1 VADELL
7 TDAQALGALRRDPEA
22 VCALYDRHVVELVR
36 FLQRVGAT
44 QEVAWD
50 VAQETFARLLA
61 RGYRGRVAA
70 DASAWPW
77 LAVTSRNLL
86 RDGQRRGRVD
96 ERARRRIGV
105 SIVDGGEGELEDA
118 LARLD
123 TERRGVG
130 IGEALASLVPTQREA
145 VLGRVVDEKEYEVLA
160 EAASESEQTMRRR
173 VSRGLRFMRT
183 QIEEAGA

>member
-1 VADELL
+1 ML
-7 TDAQALGALRRDPEA
+7 TDAQALEALRRDPEA
-22 VCALYDRHVVELVR
+22 ICALYDRYVVQLVR

-61 RGYRGRVAA
+61 RGYRGRLEPG
-70 DASAWPW
+70 ASAWPW

-105 SIVDGGEGELEDA
+105 SVTGGGEDELEDA
-118 LARLD
+118 LARFD
-123 TERRGVG
+123 IERRAVG
-130 IGEALASLVPTQREA
+130 IDEALASLPLTQREA
-145 VLGRVVDEKEYEVLA
+145 VIGRVVDEKEYAVLA
-160 EAASESEQTMRRR
+160 DDASESEQTMRRR

-183 QIEEAGA
+183 RIEEASA